1 MQKVGA
7 SKLSDCG
14 LGGLLYKPDMYACM
28 YVYIYIYVYVRY
40 DVLEYSNSTLKSRGT
55 AAAACY
61 GTQSS

>member
-1 MQKVGA
+1 MNAKSGCVQTFRLRPRRTIVQTG
-7 SKLSDCG
+7 
-14 LGGLLYKPDMYACM
+14 YVCM
-28 YVYIYIYVYVRY
+28 YVCIYIYVRY